1 MPTLHIIVANSAGRM
16 GESSMAENPFQ
27 YNMPIGDSGEFAG
40 RQDVFA
46 FVQAN
51 LVGEHQE
58 NALVLLGGHQMGK
71 SSVLRQ
77 LPRALDARYIPIRL
91 SLRASTVGNEK
102 AWLTALAH
110 ALPDALALLNIQSA
124 RLPELPGHPADLREM
139 LEGEVFAEGLR
150 AMRRDRHLLVMV
162 DNAERLLGAVQS
174 HALPR
179 DTFAFL
185 AGLLEKH
192 AHFDLL
198 MTFDS
203 RYESDL
209 LAVGAPF
216 DPALFYRLGPLSQ
229 AEMLA
234 LLTAAMPPEVAIE
247 QGALAA
253 IYDLTAGHPHLIQL
267 VGWLLWER
275 SAAHGHAGPLTVA
288 DVRAVDDNA
297 LAMGSEVLGAIWSH
311 GSPQE
316 QLVLTAL
323 TALSPEEPPRPVP
336 FDDVGAWLI
345 AADRPLDPRTVNAT
359 WRRLEYEGVLDL
371 SADGRLT
378 INGGLQRRWLR
389 EHVILPSEGAG
400 TPWRRILLLGAAA
413 VLLLALLV
421 AIISALPQADSP
433 VTTSGGEATI
443 TLNLD
448 LQATAES
455 YDATQTATA
464 P

>member
-1 MPTLHIIVANSAGRM
+1 
-16 GESSMAENPFQ
+16 MAENPFQ
-27 YNMPIGDSGEFAG
+27 YNMPIGDSGQFAG
-40 RQDVFA
+40 RGDVFA

-51 LVGEHQE
+51 LVGEHQPR
-58 NALVLLGGHQMGK
+58 ALVLLGGHQMGK

-77 LPRALDARYIPIRL
+77 LPRALDDRYIPIRL

-102 AWLTALAH
+102 AWLTALAQT
-110 ALPDALALLNIQSA
+110 LPDALALLNIQSA
-124 RLPELPGHPADLREM
+124 RLPALPGHPADLREM

-150 AMRRDRHLLVMV
+150 AMRRDRHLLVLV
-162 DNAERLLGAVQS
+162 DNAERLLTAVQG

-179 DTFAFL
+179 DTFTFL
-185 AGLLEKH
+185 ARLLEQH
-192 AHFDLL
+192 THFDLL
-198 MTFDS
+198 MAFDA
-203 RYESDL
+203 RYEREL
-209 LAVGAPF
+209 VAVGPPF

-234 LLTAAMPPEVAIE
+234 LLSGAMPQDVGLE
-247 QGALAA
+247 QGALET
-253 IYDLTAGHPHLIQL
+253 IYDLTAGHPHLTQL
-267 VGWLLWER
+267 IGWLLWER
-275 SAAHGHAGPLTVA
+275 SAARRHASPITRADVVAVA
-288 DVRAVDDNA
+288 DNA
-297 LAMGSEVLGAIWSH
+297 QAMGSEVLGANWSH

-389 EHVILPSEGAG
+389 EHVTLPSGGSG
-400 TPWRRILLLGAAA
+400 TSWRRVLALGAAA

-421 AIISALPQADSP
+421 AIISALPAGEP
-433 VTTSGGEATI
+433 PATTSEGEATI

-455 YDATQTATA
+455 YNATQTAAA

>member
-1 MPTLHIIVANSAGRM
+1 
-16 GESSMAENPFQ
+16 MAENPFQ
-27 YNMPIGDSGEFAG
+27 YNMPIGDSGQFAG
-40 RQDVFA
+40 RGDVFA

-51 LVGEHQE
+51 LVGEHQSR
-58 NALVLLGGHQMGK
+58 ALVLLGGHQMGK

-77 LPRALDARYIPIRL
+77 LPRALDARYVPIRL
-91 SLRASTVGNEK
+91 SLRASSVGNEK
-102 AWLTALAH
+102 AWLTALAQT
-110 ALPDALALLNIQSA
+110 LPDALALLNIQSA

-150 AMRRDRHLLVMV
+150 ALRRDRHLLVLV
-162 DNAERLLGAVQS
+162 DNAERLLTAVQS

-185 AGLLEKH
+185 AGLLEQH
-192 AHFDLL
+192 THFDLL
-198 MTFDS
+198 MAFDA
-203 RYESDL
+203 RYEPDL
-209 LAVGAPF
+209 VAVGAPF
-216 DPALFYRLGPLSQ
+216 DPGLFYRLGPLSQ

-234 LLTAAMPPEVAIE
+234 LLTAAMPQEVSLE
-247 QGALAA
+247 QGALEA
-253 IYDLTAGHPHLIQL
+253 IYDLAAGHPQL
-267 VGWLLWER
+267 TQLLGWLLWER
-275 SAAHGHAGPLTVA
+275 SAARGHTGPLARA
-288 DVRAVDDNA
+288 DVQAVADNA
-297 LAMGSEVLGAIWSH
+297 LAMGSEVLGTIWSH

-323 TALSPEEPPRPVP
+323 TALSPEEPPRPAP
-336 FDDVGAWLI
+336 FDDIGAWLI

-389 EHVILPSEGAG
+389 QHVTLSSGGPGIS
-400 TPWRRILLLGAAA
+400 WRRILALGAAA
-413 VLLLALLV
+413 VLLLALLLAV
-421 AIISALPQADSP
+421 ISALPAGEP
-433 VTTSGGEATI
+433 PATTASGDATI

-448 LQATAES
+448 LQATTES
-455 YDATQTATA
+455 YNATQTATA